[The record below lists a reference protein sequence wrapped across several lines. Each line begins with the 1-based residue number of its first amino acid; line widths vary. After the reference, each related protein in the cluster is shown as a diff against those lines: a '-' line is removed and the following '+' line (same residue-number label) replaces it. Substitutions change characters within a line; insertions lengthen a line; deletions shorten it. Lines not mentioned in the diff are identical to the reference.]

1 MFYFVLAALR
11 RSKKRVRAV
20 ISTELPF
27 LISKEFSSGQEN
39 DPSVVNNC
47 VAAAHMHRERWNTLF
62 NQMDKALTEEEKQ
75 LVSILEVFATYLS
88 FKKWHSCCF
97 FYDMT
102 FGLHI

>member
-1 MFYFVLAALR
+1 M
-11 RSKKRVRAV
+11 

-39 DPSVVNNC
+39 DPSIVNNC

-75 LVSILEVFATYLS
+75 LVSILEVL
-88 FKKWHSCCF
+88 
-97 FYDMT
+97 
-102 FGLHI
+102 LHIYLLRNGIHAVFSMT

>member
-88 FKKWHSCCF
+88 F
-97 FYDMT
+97 
-102 FGLHI
+102 